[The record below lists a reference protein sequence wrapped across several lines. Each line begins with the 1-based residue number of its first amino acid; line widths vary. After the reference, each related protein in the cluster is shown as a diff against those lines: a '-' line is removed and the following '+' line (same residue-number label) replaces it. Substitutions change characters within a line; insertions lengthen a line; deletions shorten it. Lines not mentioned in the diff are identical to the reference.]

1 MDSSYRDLPD
11 NSRIWIHLC
20 NREFTEKELMEIKKR
35 SDEFIAS
42 WNAHEMK
49 LRAAIEVFHK
59 QFIVVFVDE
68 ECVQTSGCSVD
79 KSVHL
84 LKDFEKIF
92 NVSLYDR
99 KLVAYRDGKTIRCC
113 LLQEIEKLL
122 AENRISDNTIVFN
135 NLITTKA
142 ELENAWEIPLKN
154 SWMMSFVKSNE
165 VDNC

>member
-1 MDSSYRDLPD
+1 MESSYHDLPG
-11 NSRIWIHLC
+11 NSRVWIHLC
-20 NREFTEKELMEIKKR
+20 NRQFTEKELVEIKKL

-42 WNAHEMK
+42 WNAHELK

-59 QFIVVFVDE
+59 QFIAVFVDE

-99 KLVAYRDGKTIRCC
+99 KLVAYRDGKEIMCC
-113 LLQEIEKLL
+113 LLHEIEKLL
-122 AENRISDNTIVFN
+122 AEKKISENTIVFN
-135 NLITTKA
+135 NLISTKA
-142 ELENAWEIPLKN
+142 ELENAWEIPLKD
-154 SWMMSFVKSNE
+154 SWMLKLVNSH
-165 VDNC
+165 